1 MGRRQ
6 RIVDA
11 VRMIQT
17 AGDKVSVSLVARVA
31 AVGRNTARKYLSE
44 MTGGGGDQIAVS
56 RIDI

>member
-44 MTGGGGDQIAVS
+44 MTGGGDQIAVS